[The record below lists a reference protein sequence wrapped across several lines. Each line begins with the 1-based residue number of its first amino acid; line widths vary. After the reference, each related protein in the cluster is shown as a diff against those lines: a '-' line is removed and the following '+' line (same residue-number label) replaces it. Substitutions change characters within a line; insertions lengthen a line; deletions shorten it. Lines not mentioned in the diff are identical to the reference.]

1 MAALDALARDYAEA
15 HYYALREQA
24 PVEPVAR
31 AARMVFLN
39 KTGFN
44 GLYRQ
49 NSRGL
54 FNVPFGKRVRC
65 PMLYDR
71 ENILALSARLLHT
84 EILNEDFES
93 VIDRAGAGDFVYCD
107 PPYEPLSS
115 TSSFNSYTGGGFSQS
130 EQARLRDACADAAK
144 RGAIVAVSNS
154 SAPFIKDLY
163 SEWDVRSV
171 SARRAINSKGSSRGE
186 IEEVLVILDSNPS
199 IFRSGERSKI
209 TASLGLPS

>member
-107 PPYEPLSS
+107 PPYEPLRP
-115 TSSFNSYTGGGFSQS
+115 TSSFNAYKAGGFSRSDQI
-130 EQARLRDACADAAK
+130 RLRSACLRAAA
-144 RGAIVAVSNS
+144 RGASVAVSNS
-154 SAPFIKDLY
+154 AAPFVVDLY
-163 SEWDVRSV
+163 AADTVHRV
-171 SARRAINSKGSSRGE
+171 LARRAINSKATSRGV
-186 IEEVLVILDSNPS
+186 IEEVLVR
-199 IFRSGERSKI
+199 FG
-209 TASLGLPS
+209 